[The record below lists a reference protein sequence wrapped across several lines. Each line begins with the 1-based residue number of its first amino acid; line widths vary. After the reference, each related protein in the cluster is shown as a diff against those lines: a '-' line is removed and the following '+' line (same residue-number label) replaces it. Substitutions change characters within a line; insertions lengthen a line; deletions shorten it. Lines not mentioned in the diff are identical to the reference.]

1 MPTSDMCAEGLT
13 SGSHAE
19 CGKHFVGR
27 AIFPYLHSLN
37 TLKIS
42 FICLFER
49 MCTCV
54 RIVNNLGKQVL
65 CFLHVGP
72 RAQTQAARLS
82 GKAPF
87 LPSQLI
93 DSFKKCLF

>member
-27 AIFPYLHSLN
+27 VIFPYLHSLN

-49 MCTCV
+49 MCVCRHV
-54 RIVNNLGKQVL
+54 WRIANNLGKQ
-65 CFLHVGP
+65 FS
-72 RAQTQAARLS
+72 AFTM
-82 GKAPF
+82 
-87 LPSQLI
+87 
-93 DSFKKCLF
+93 